1 MKAGRGR
8 KDRPRKMD
16 AATLERRERKAISDA
31 LYLEKMLVGCEGLGD
46 QGYDDVFELAMEE
59 LDRSPT
65 DDPNAAITI
74 RSARMLDALADQSV
88 LTAVITMK
96 SLTRAD
102 VLNLSRVLKPTATVS
117 FELGD
122 N

>member
-1 MKAGRGR
+1 
-8 KDRPRKMD
+8 MD